1 MIPAT
6 DPPQAVT
13 HRSIIVCCSPGECG
27 VLWGYCGGAHLHE
40 FQSTCSRAWL
50 IRDGSEHPEGAQGLL
65 MRNGACAYAMAVGA
79 LVLMRKALVKPGCRT
94 SCTANAHAEARLD
107 THAHARARRQRQRPH
122 RRLRRPRPCARATA
136 LQPQTHDRRRRGRVG
151 ASCCSRAVRGDGKRM
166 RVPSIAAASAPTLS
180 VCEYVNSNGV

>member
-1 MIPAT
+1 LNAVATCRFSRTDLSLYLNDKARFLCECKNAFLIPAT

-27 VLWGYCGGAHLHE
+27 GTLGYCGGAHLHE

-94 SCTANAHAEARLD
+94 SCTAN
-107 THAHARARRQRQRPH
+107 
-122 RRLRRPRPCARATA
+122 
-136 LQPQTHDRRRRGRVG
+136 VG
-151 ASCCSRAVRGDGKRM
+151 AR
-166 RVPSIAAASAPTLS
+166 
-180 VCEYVNSNGV
+180 